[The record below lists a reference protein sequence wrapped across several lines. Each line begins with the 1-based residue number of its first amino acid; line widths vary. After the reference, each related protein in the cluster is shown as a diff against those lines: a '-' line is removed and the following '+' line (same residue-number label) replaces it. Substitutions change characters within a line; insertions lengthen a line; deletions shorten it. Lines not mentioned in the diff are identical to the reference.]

1 MRTAAVVASDL
12 HACKLSFGAQ
22 TGPTYYIVRL
32 FGLFNPPPN
41 VQLPDINFFADEFK
55 IRITYWPESGS
66 FHSPRRGWPFSAMG
80 IINFRASEG

>member
-66 FHSPRRGWPFSAMG
+66 FHSPRRGWPFSAME